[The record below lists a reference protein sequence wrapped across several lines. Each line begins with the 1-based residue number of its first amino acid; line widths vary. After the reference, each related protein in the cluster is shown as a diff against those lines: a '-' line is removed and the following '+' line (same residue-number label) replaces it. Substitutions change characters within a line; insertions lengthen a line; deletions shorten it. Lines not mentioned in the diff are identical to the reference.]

1 MGEIIFFLAPIV
13 HHFAKDTWP
22 RAETKVGAYAV
33 MSICDSFGDR
43 HLCTAHPF
51 GLDRVHRDPFTTP
64 FACRV
69 EPLDNMSEV
78 GPSSPFGESPLTI
91 PPSTTPTPEPLNKIP
106 QRNFW
111 VELRRATSEE
121 RDYGEF
127 HLNLREI
134 AAEHT
139 EGSKEFYYALLG
151 DNKYHKVRALNAQSN

>member
-1 MGEIIFFLAPIV
+1 
-13 HHFAKDTWP
+13 
-22 RAETKVGAYAV
+22 
-33 MSICDSFGDR
+33 
-43 HLCTAHPF
+43 
-51 GLDRVHRDPFTTP
+51 
-64 FACRV
+64 
-69 EPLDNMSEV
+69 MSEV

-151 DNKYHKVRALNAQSN
+151 DNKYHKVRLSTHNPINYTHSLRRRCLDKSKGC